1 MNASRTFAHEAV
13 GGRTAIRLGTE
24 YVNGRTVMKR
34 THHEATGIT
43 GRNHVTVKTSRTLL
57 MAQPSEAPSRT
68 LSVARYHHEA
78 TGRTT
83 LKLYIPAEYEGA
95 TTCPHEARTTSK
107 LFIPAEYEGASTYHH
122 EATGRTAR
130 L

>member
-1 MNASRTFAHEAV
+1 MNALARTATTSFTPAVLRLGRMNATRTFAHEAV
-13 GGRTAIRLGTE
+13 GDRTAMRFGTE
-24 YVNGRTVMKR
+24 HVNGRTVMKR

-43 GRNHVTVKTSRTLL
+43 GRNRVTVKTSRTLL
-57 MAQPSEAPSRT
+57 MAQPSEAPSRA

-83 LKLYIPAEYEGA
+83 LK
-95 TTCPHEARTTSK
+95 R
-107 LFIPAEYEGASTYHH
+107 FIPAEHEGATACHH

>member
-1 MNASRTFAHEAV
+1 MNALARTATTTFTPAVLRLGKMNTSRTFAHEAV
-13 GGRTAIRLGTE
+13 GDYTVMRFANE
-24 YVNGRTVMKR
+24 HVNGRTVMKR
-34 THHEATGIT
+34 THHEATGGT
-43 GRNHVTVKTSRTLL
+43 RRNRVTVKTSRTLL
-57 MAQPSEAPSRT
+57 MAQPSEAPSRA

-83 LKLYIPAEYEGA
+83 LKL
-95 TTCPHEARTTSK
+95 
-107 LFIPAEYEGASTYHH
+107 FIPAEHEGATACNH